1 LLQKGGRKMVLK
13 NALKSVIAATA
24 VVSTL
29 SFPSGEVLA
38 NAGVEDYEVDDVL
51 VYNTNYGP
59 SLQETSIG
67 NGLLNGEISPMYVPI
82 PYNYIH
88 TRFYTNYQVGQM
100 VNQIPAGI
108 SSAGAFLL
116 GLASIPA
123 GVARPLA
130 LGGFIVATGTQT
142 QKSYFRS
149 AYDQGYGLQ
158 LIVRKNPNYNGYNAA
173 TLGEW
178 VKTNVRMQ

>member
-1 LLQKGGRKMVLK
+1 MTLK
-13 NALKSVIAATA
+13 NTLKFVIAATA

-29 SFPSGEVLA
+29 SFPSGEVSA
-38 NAGVEDYEVDDVL
+38 NVGIEDYEVDDVL

-59 SLQETSIG
+59 SLQDTSIG
-67 NGLLNGEISPMYVPI
+67 SGLLNGEISPMYVPI
-82 PYNYIH
+82 PYKYIH

-100 VNQIPAGI
+100 VNQIPAT
-108 SSAGAFLL
+108 SSSVGAFLL
-116 GLASIPA
+116 GLVSLPTT
-123 GVARPLA
+123 VARPVA
-130 LGGFIVATGTQT
+130 IGGFLVATATQT

-173 TLGEW
+173 TLAEW